1 MIRTLRNGVKVPGIA
16 FGSGTALYGQDA
28 ASQVI
33 QALETGFTHLDAAQ
47 FYSNEGSV
55 GAGLAT
61 YLSNAS
67 LDRSSIFVTTKFG
80 SKKPGQTVK
89 DVLKIELA
97 ALKLDYVDLYLIHTP
112 TAFQGKLGELWK
124 EFEALKQEGLTKEI
138 GISNFRVS
146 DLEELLDSVEGSGGE
161 VPVVHQIEFH
171 PYTLKSTL
179 PILEIH
185 KKYGITL
192 ASFGGQTPLTKKKD
206 GPVTPEIERIAKDL
220 SSQSGTK
227 VTPGQ
232 VLLKWL
238 DAKEAIAVTTSSKKS
253 RLEEYL
259 AAANLPDLTPE
270 DVKAI
275 DDAGEKVHF
284 RGFMQHMDQPR
295 A

>member
-16 FGSGTALYGQDA
+16 FGSGTALYGQDVA
-28 ASQVI
+28 PLVV
-33 QALETGFTHLDAAQ
+33 QALETGFTHLDTAQ
-47 FYSNEGSV
+47 MYLNEELV

-61 YLSNAS
+61 YLSNTS
-67 LDRSSIFVTTKFG
+67 LDRSSIFVTTKFW
-80 SKKPGQTVK
+80 SKKPEETVK
-89 DVLKIELA
+89 DVLRTELV
-97 ALKLDYVDLYLIHTP
+97 ALKLEYVDLYLVHTP

-124 EFEALKQEGLTKEI
+124 EFEQLKQEGLAKEI
-138 GISNFRVS
+138 GISNFRVE
-146 DLEELLDSVEGSGGE
+146 DLEELLDSVERSGGE

-192 ASFGGQTPLTKKKD
+192 ASYGGQTPVTKKKD

-232 VLLKWL
+232 VLFKWL
-238 DAKEAIAVTTSSKKS
+238 ESKEAIAVTTSSKKS

-284 RGFMQHMDQPR
+284 RRIMKHMDQPR
-295 A
+295 V